1 MESNL
6 LVKHK
11 PTKSFLVLW
20 KSIFCKVTINVFEK
34 KYVEKNGIRMRNNSD
49 WCKHGEK
56 SCKSCLY
63 WKICGYKKEHKFF
76 GWWKGV
82 SQTQINQKLFS
93 LSKNLFF

>member
-11 PTKSFLVLW
+11 PTKSILVL
-20 KSIFCKVTINVFEK
+20 KYIFCKVTINVFEN
-34 KYVEKNGIRMRNNSD
+34 KYVEKNGIRMRNNCD

-63 WKICGYKKEHKFF
+63 
-76 GWWKGV
+76 
-82 SQTQINQKLFS
+82 
-93 LSKNLFF
+93 